1 MSQGTNLDLLLST
14 DYLSLEDEKILEAKT
29 EKEKVSTSEGVGL
42 AIEQEMLLPSI
53 LKSFGQENLEPDYD
67 YRIDDETFNDLTK
80 DLGKEYWEEFSMA
93 SSKTNAYQIRERLLR
108 SQEADQKLSALGVKG
123 TALRFGAAM
132 LDPLA
137 LAADAVTFG
146 IARPFIYANKISRTS
161 KYIRSGL
168 VGAGQAGLITAP
180 VIAADPTR
188 DIEDVGYAM
197 LMGGAITSGLTRF
210 MAPKHP
216 DLRKFDAKSQELGK
230 AMEKNILVNDGHT
243 ITPKGEKYFPP
254 ERPVTKSTYIDE
266 VDELLP
272 PETSIKPTNRNI
284 YSKSEQSI
292 INNSKRTKE
301 LLNQENVLKKIDD
314 FDVSSKSS
322 SFKISSKTTELT
334 KSYSG
339 IPASQRKKFILQS
352 EFNKKL
358 NAMQV
363 TNVEVLESYRG
374 VGIGKSL
381 YKLSLED
388 AFKKELDL
396 VSDNSVSRSALR
408 VYKALEKEG
417 FEVTYN
423 KNVTIKKR
431 DVGLDKKRGDQ
442 ILSNDSNIPVAS
454 IKRSEKNLNLLFKQS
469 DEEILI
475 NNFFDRLDV
484 TPNVGFAKFRGDKSS
499 VLRRSASPFTRSW
512 SEKMAEEAVG
522 NTDSSR
528 SIITSDLI
536 KHNYA
541 TTAETLF
548 YKSYAPAFQK
558 FMKEVKNKRFGND
571 YNINDRME
579 FSTLVSRAVRGEI
592 IDVPGVEEGVLAT
605 RKVLKKIL
613 DDLKKDGVQGAKEV
627 LDNPN
632 YFPRR
637 WSVNKMQEMQTKVP
651 LVKLINFL
659 KNSLVRGSK
668 NLSDEDGLRIAKH
681 IYKVVNTNKF
691 GDGFSIDRLLATTD
705 ADELRNLIKDY
716 ADLNPDELEDLVGAL
731 LKPSRG
737 KPTAVPRLRRRASF
751 DENYEE
757 TIDGFKVK
765 FTDLLDNNT
774 EGLIGSYI
782 QQMSGQIALARNGI
796 KSVQDYSKI
805 IKQVKDSYEIPEIAK
820 EYTGFLGNARKELEL
835 NTIDTIYKNIVGIPT
850 EKNITGAV
858 STALR
863 NLRKYNYV
871 NVFNQVG
878 FAQIPEMGNIVA
890 TAGVRGMIKYIP
902 EFKNIITRAKSGKL
916 SNELLDEIET
926 VVSGTGSNRLIDST
940 INRTDDFAGA
950 TTRVGKVEK
959 TLDIASRI
967 TADFSGFHAVDTLS
981 RRLAAITA
989 FDKLAMHATG
999 KYKVTKGVL
1008 NRYRNIGFSD
1018 DELQAVFKNI
1028 RENSTFIEGGL
1039 TGRKIRRLNIDNWD
1053 DQDLVNKMSLYMS
1066 RHLRR
1071 VIQENNY
1078 GEMLAIGTDSG
1089 LGKTMLQFRNFVI
1102 TAYSKQLLHGF
1113 HMRDFT
1119 ALAGAMS
1126 SAFIA
1131 SLVFVAQTHVQAL
1144 GKSGSEKEDF
1154 LEKRL
1159 SIGSIGKAAFQRSTY
1174 ASLLPV
1180 FYDTLASPFGAE
1192 PMFNY
1197 RTSGLEINLITGN
1210 PTYNLLFDKG
1220 FGAIKSIGTA
1230 LADDEYDFSKQ
1241 SAYKIKAILPY
1252 QNMVGITNILQYMI
1266 DESDLPSTSK

>member
-637 WSVNKMQEMQTKVP
+637 WSVNKMQEMQTKVT

>member
-230 AMEKNILVNDGHT
+230 SMEKNILVNDGHT

-284 YSKSEQSI
+284 YSKAEQEIVDSIKNNVDQDNLPIPKKVSVGDEIEFFDEAGNVVKRKVSKVSSDGISVKVKIGNKEEIISLSEGSGSF
-292 INNSKRTKE
+292 INIKNQNYLFRAANTGFQKRKISELKKEELENLRTDLQNKKTNLETKQQT
-301 LLNQENVLKKIDD
+301 NQGAYKDIVKDLKAVEFSLNVLPSKKVE
-314 FDVSSKSS
+314 DV
-322 SFKISSKTTELT
+322 
-334 KSYSG
+334 
-339 IPASQRKKFILQS
+339 
-352 EFNKKL
+352 
-358 NAMQV
+358 
-363 TNVEVLESYRG
+363 
-374 VGIGKSL
+374 
-381 YKLSLED
+381 
-388 AFKKELDL
+388 
-396 VSDNSVSRSALR
+396 
-408 VYKALEKEG
+408 
-417 FEVTYN
+417 
-423 KNVTIKKR
+423 
-431 DVGLDKKRGDQ
+431 
-442 ILSNDSNIPVAS
+442 VA
-454 IKRSEKNLNLLFKQS
+454 
-469 DEEILI
+469 
-475 NNFFDRLDV
+475 NFFNRLDI

-651 LVKLINFL
+651 YNKLINFL
-659 KNSLVRGSK
+659 KNSLVRGSRD
-668 NLSDEDGLRIAKH
+668 LSDEDGLRIAKH

-705 ADELRNLIKDY
+705 ADELRTLIKDY

>member
-1 MSQGTNLDLLLST
+1 M
-14 DYLSLEDEKILEAKT
+14 
-29 EKEKVSTSEGVGL
+29 V
-42 AIEQEMLLPSI
+42 
-53 LKSFGQENLEPDYD
+53 
-67 YRIDDETFNDLTK
+67 
-80 DLGKEYWEEFSMA
+80 
-93 SSKTNAYQIRERLLR
+93 
-108 SQEADQKLSALGVKG
+108 
-123 TALRFGAAM
+123 
-132 LDPLA
+132 
-137 LAADAVTFG
+137 
-146 IARPFIYANKISRTS
+146 
-161 KYIRSGL
+161 
-168 VGAGQAGLITAP
+168 
-180 VIAADPTR
+180 
-188 DIEDVGYAM
+188 
-197 LMGGAITSGLTRF
+197 
-210 MAPKHP
+210 
-216 DLRKFDAKSQELGK
+216 
-230 AMEKNILVNDGHT
+230 
-243 ITPKGEKYFPP
+243 
-254 ERPVTKSTYIDE
+254 
-266 VDELLP
+266 
-272 PETSIKPTNRNI
+272 
-284 YSKSEQSI
+284 
-292 INNSKRTKE
+292 
-301 LLNQENVLKKIDD
+301 
-314 FDVSSKSS
+314 
-322 SFKISSKTTELT
+322 
-334 KSYSG
+334 
-339 IPASQRKKFILQS
+339 
-352 EFNKKL
+352 
-358 NAMQV
+358 
-363 TNVEVLESYRG
+363 
-374 VGIGKSL
+374 
-381 YKLSLED
+381 
-388 AFKKELDL
+388 
-396 VSDNSVSRSALR
+396 
-408 VYKALEKEG
+408 
-417 FEVTYN
+417 
-423 KNVTIKKR
+423 
-431 DVGLDKKRGDQ
+431 
-442 ILSNDSNIPVAS
+442 
-454 IKRSEKNLNLLFKQS
+454 
-469 DEEILI
+469 
-475 NNFFDRLDV
+475 
-484 TPNVGFAKFRGDKSS
+484 
-499 VLRRSASPFTRSW
+499 
-512 SEKMAEEAVG
+512 
-522 NTDSSR
+522 
-528 SIITSDLI
+528 
-536 KHNYA
+536 
-541 TTAETLF
+541 
-548 YKSYAPAFQK
+548 
-558 FMKEVKNKRFGND
+558 
-571 YNINDRME
+571 
-579 FSTLVSRAVRGEI
+579 
-592 IDVPGVEEGVLAT
+592 
-605 RKVLKKIL
+605 
-613 DDLKKDGVQGAKEV
+613 
-627 LDNPN
+627 
-632 YFPRR
+632 
-637 WSVNKMQEMQTKVP
+637 
-651 LVKLINFL
+651 
-659 KNSLVRGSK
+659 
-668 NLSDEDGLRIAKH
+668 
-681 IYKVVNTNKF
+681 
-691 GDGFSIDRLLATTD
+691 FSIDRLLATTD

-731 LKPSRG
+731 LKPGRG

-1241 SAYKIKAILPY
+1241 SAYKIKVIEYRSIMTISSTTVRNSYSGDGTTDTFTYNFKIFQDSDIQVIIRSANGTETIKTITTHYTVTDAGVSAGGTVVFTAGNIPTATETVVLRRNIPQTQAIDYIANDPFPAESHEEGLDRATMAIQQIQEEVTRSLKLSKTNTMTSTEFTVGAADRANKILAFDAAGEISVTQELGTYKGTDTTITTEAYVQRDIVKSTSATQLNNVYICVGDSVVGDLLTDTDHFDLLVDAVSAAASATAAASSATDAETAQTAAETAQTAAELAETNAETAETNAETAETNAAASEANAATSETNAAASEAAAATSETNAATSETNAATSESNASTSASTATTQAGIATTQAGIATTQAGNASTSASNASTSESNAATSESNAATSESNAAASAAAAATAADNFDDVYLGSKASDPTLDNDGDALTAGDLY
-1252 QNMVGITNILQYMI
+1252 YNSVGTVLKYYTGSAWVSITSGGITDVVQDTTPQLGGNLDINTYSI
-1266 DESDLPSTSK
+1266 VSTSDGNINITPNGTGKVVLDGISYPDTDGTDGQFIKTDGSGVLSFGAMTLSYSSGTATGDGTEDEFTISSGRAVNDILVFVNGFQLTPTTDYTISGTTLTFQTAPANNAEITFRYLPLGGAYTHANFTGDGSATTITIDAGRAVDDILVVVNGLTLVPTDDYTISGTTLTFATAPANLAEITVRYLRLS

>member
-1 MSQGTNLDLLLST
+1 
-14 DYLSLEDEKILEAKT
+14 
-29 EKEKVSTSEGVGL
+29 
-42 AIEQEMLLPSI
+42 
-53 LKSFGQENLEPDYD
+53 
-67 YRIDDETFNDLTK
+67 
-80 DLGKEYWEEFSMA
+80 
-93 SSKTNAYQIRERLLR
+93 
-108 SQEADQKLSALGVKG
+108 
-123 TALRFGAAM
+123 
-132 LDPLA
+132 
-137 LAADAVTFG
+137 
-146 IARPFIYANKISRTS
+146 
-161 KYIRSGL
+161 
-168 VGAGQAGLITAP
+168 
-180 VIAADPTR
+180 
-188 DIEDVGYAM
+188 
-197 LMGGAITSGLTRF
+197 
-210 MAPKHP
+210 
-216 DLRKFDAKSQELGK
+216 
-230 AMEKNILVNDGHT
+230 MEKNILVNDGHT

-637 WSVNKMQEMQTKVP
+637 WSVNKMQEMQTKVT

>member
-29 EKEKVSTSEGVGL
+29 EKEKVSTSEGASL

-53 LKSFGQENLEPDYD
+53 LKSFGQENLEPDYN
-67 YRIDDETFNDLTK
+67 YRIDDETFDNLTK

-180 VIAADPTR
+180 VIAADPTI

-230 AMEKNILVNDGHT
+230 AMEKNTLVNDGHT
-243 ITPKGEKYFPP
+243 ITPKGETYFPP
-254 ERPVTKSTYIDE
+254 ERPVTKSTYTDE

-272 PETSIKPTNRNI
+272 PETSIKPTNKNI
-284 YSKSEQSI
+284 YSEAEQEI
-292 INNSKRTKE
+292 
-301 LLNQENVLKKIDD
+301 VD
-314 FDVSSKSS
+314 
-322 SFKISSKTTELT
+322 
-334 KSYSG
+334 
-339 IPASQRKKFILQS
+339 
-352 EFNKKL
+352 
-358 NAMQV
+358 
-363 TNVEVLESYRG
+363 
-374 VGIGKSL
+374 
-381 YKLSLED
+381 
-388 AFKKELDL
+388 
-396 VSDNSVSRSALR
+396 
-408 VYKALEKEG
+408 
-417 FEVTYN
+417 
-423 KNVTIKKR
+423 
-431 DVGLDKKRGDQ
+431 
-442 ILSNDSNIPVAS
+442 S
-454 IKRSEKNLNLLFKQS
+454 IKNNKVE
-469 DEEILI
+469 DVVA
-475 NNFFDRLDV
+475 NFFDRLDK
-484 TPNVGFAKFRGDKSS
+484 TPNVAFAKFRGDKSS

-541 TTAETLF
+541 TTTETLF

-558 FMKEVKNKRFGND
+558 FMKEVKNRRFGND

-637 WSVNKMQEMQTKVP
+637 WSINKMQEMQTKVP
-651 LVKLINFL
+651 YNKLINFL

-668 NLSDEDGLRIAKH
+668 NLSDEYGLRIAKQ

-705 ADELRNLIKDY
+705 ADELRTLIRDY

-731 LKPSRG
+731 LKPGRD

-757 TIDGFKVK
+757 TIDSFKVK

-774 EGLIGSYI
+774 EGLMGSYI

-805 IKQVKDSYEIPEIAK
+805 IKQVKDSYDNPEIAK
-820 EYTGFLGNARKELEL
+820 SYTGFLGNARKELEL

-999 KYKVTKGVL
+999 KYKVTESVL

-1039 TGRKIRRLNIDNWD
+1039 TGRKIRRLNIDKWD

-1102 TAYSKQLLHGF
+1102 TAYSKQLLHGL

-1131 SLVFVAQTHVQAL
+1131 SLVYIAQTNVQAL
-1144 GKSGSEKEDF
+1144 GKSESEKEEF

-1174 ASLLPV
+1174 ASLLPI
-1180 FYDTLASPFGAE
+1180 FYDTLASPFGGE

-1210 PTYNLLFDKG
+1210 PTYNLIDKG

-1252 QNMVGITNILQYMI
+1252 QNMLGITNILQYMI

>member
-1 MSQGTNLDLLLST
+1 M
-14 DYLSLEDEKILEAKT
+14 
-29 EKEKVSTSEGVGL
+29 V
-42 AIEQEMLLPSI
+42 
-53 LKSFGQENLEPDYD
+53 
-67 YRIDDETFNDLTK
+67 
-80 DLGKEYWEEFSMA
+80 
-93 SSKTNAYQIRERLLR
+93 
-108 SQEADQKLSALGVKG
+108 
-123 TALRFGAAM
+123 
-132 LDPLA
+132 
-137 LAADAVTFG
+137 
-146 IARPFIYANKISRTS
+146 
-161 KYIRSGL
+161 
-168 VGAGQAGLITAP
+168 
-180 VIAADPTR
+180 
-188 DIEDVGYAM
+188 
-197 LMGGAITSGLTRF
+197 
-210 MAPKHP
+210 
-216 DLRKFDAKSQELGK
+216 
-230 AMEKNILVNDGHT
+230 
-243 ITPKGEKYFPP
+243 
-254 ERPVTKSTYIDE
+254 
-266 VDELLP
+266 
-272 PETSIKPTNRNI
+272 
-284 YSKSEQSI
+284 
-292 INNSKRTKE
+292 
-301 LLNQENVLKKIDD
+301 
-314 FDVSSKSS
+314 
-322 SFKISSKTTELT
+322 
-334 KSYSG
+334 
-339 IPASQRKKFILQS
+339 
-352 EFNKKL
+352 
-358 NAMQV
+358 
-363 TNVEVLESYRG
+363 
-374 VGIGKSL
+374 
-381 YKLSLED
+381 
-388 AFKKELDL
+388 
-396 VSDNSVSRSALR
+396 
-408 VYKALEKEG
+408 
-417 FEVTYN
+417 
-423 KNVTIKKR
+423 
-431 DVGLDKKRGDQ
+431 
-442 ILSNDSNIPVAS
+442 
-454 IKRSEKNLNLLFKQS
+454 
-469 DEEILI
+469 
-475 NNFFDRLDV
+475 
-484 TPNVGFAKFRGDKSS
+484 
-499 VLRRSASPFTRSW
+499 
-512 SEKMAEEAVG
+512 
-522 NTDSSR
+522 
-528 SIITSDLI
+528 
-536 KHNYA
+536 
-541 TTAETLF
+541 
-548 YKSYAPAFQK
+548 
-558 FMKEVKNKRFGND
+558 
-571 YNINDRME
+571 
-579 FSTLVSRAVRGEI
+579 
-592 IDVPGVEEGVLAT
+592 
-605 RKVLKKIL
+605 
-613 DDLKKDGVQGAKEV
+613 
-627 LDNPN
+627 
-632 YFPRR
+632 
-637 WSVNKMQEMQTKVP
+637 
-651 LVKLINFL
+651 
-659 KNSLVRGSK
+659 
-668 NLSDEDGLRIAKH
+668 
-681 IYKVVNTNKF
+681 
-691 GDGFSIDRLLATTD
+691 FSIDRLLATTD

-731 LKPSRG
+731 LKPGRG

>member
-29 EKEKVSTSEGVGL
+29 EKEKVSTLEGVGL

-67 YRIDDETFNDLTK
+67 YRIDDETFDDLTK
-80 DLGKEYWEEFSMA
+80 DLRKEYWEEFSMA

-146 IARPFIYANKISRTS
+146 IARPFIYTNKISRTS

-230 AMEKNILVNDGHT
+230 SMEKNILVNDGHT
-243 ITPKGEKYFPP
+243 ITPKGETYFPP
-254 ERPVTKSTYIDE
+254 EKPVTKSTYTDE
-266 VDELLP
+266 VDQLLP

-314 FDVSSKSS
+314 FDVSSKNS

-541 TTAETLF
+541 TTTETLF

-558 FMKEVKNKRFGND
+558 FMKEVKNRRFGND

-637 WSVNKMQEMQTKVP
+637 WSVNKMQEVQTKVP

-705 ADELRNLIKDY
+705 ADELRTLIKDY

-731 LKPSRG
+731 LKPGRG

-820 EYTGFLGNARKELEL
+820 EYTGFLGKARKELEL
-835 NTIDTIYKNIVGIPT
+835 NSIDTIYKNIVGIPT
-850 EKNITGAV
+850 EKNITGAA

-902 EFKNIITRAKSGKL
+902 ELKNILTRAKSGKL

-989 FDKLAMHATG
+989 FDKLAMHATR
-999 KYKVTKGVL
+999 KAKVTDAVL
-1008 NRYRNIGFSD
+1008 KRYRNIGFSD

-1078 GEMLAIGTDSG
+1078 GEMLAVGTDSG

-1102 TAYSKQLLHGF
+1102 TAYSKQLLHGL

-1119 ALAGAMS
+1119 ALAAAS
-1126 SAFIA
+1126 SSIFIA
-1131 SLVFVAQTHVQAL
+1131 SLVYIAQTHVQAL
-1144 GKSGSEKEDF
+1144 GKSSSEKEDF
-1154 LEKRL
+1154 LEERL
-1159 SIGSIGKAAFQRSTY
+1159 SIDAIGKAAFQRSTY
-1174 ASLLPV
+1174 ASLVPT

-1197 RTSGLEINLITGN
+1197 RTSGLDINLITGN
-1210 PTYNLLFDKG
+1210 PTYRLVEKG
-1220 FGAIKSIGTA
+1220 LGAIQGIGTA

-1252 QNMVGITNILQYMI
+1252 QNMIGITNILQYMI

>member
-29 EKEKVSTSEGVGL
+29 EKEKVSTSEGASL

-272 PETSIKPTNRNI
+272 PETSIKPTSKNI
-284 YSKSEQSI
+284 YSKAENEIVTSI
-292 INNSKRTKE
+292 KSVATQAD
-301 LLNQENVLKKIDD
+301 LPVPKKVSVGDKIEFFDD
-314 FDVSSKSS
+314 AGNKVERKIT
-322 SFKISSKTTELT
+322 KISSSGDSVKVKIGKEEKIISLNEGESSFVNFKNPNYVLRAAGIGFQRRAISEL
-334 KSYSG
+334 
-339 IPASQRKKFILQS
+339 KKQELQDLRIDLQ
-352 EFNKKL
+352 NKKTKMEVDQKTREGAYKDIVKDLKSVEFSL
-358 NAMQV
+358 N
-363 TNVEVLESYRG
+363 VLPSRK
-374 VGIGKSL
+374 I
-381 YKLSLED
+381 ED
-388 AFKKELDL
+388 
-396 VSDNSVSRSALR
+396 VV
-408 VYKALEKEG
+408 V
-417 FEVTYN
+417 
-423 KNVTIKKR
+423 
-431 DVGLDKKRGDQ
+431 
-442 ILSNDSNIPVAS
+442 
-454 IKRSEKNLNLLFKQS
+454 
-469 DEEILI
+469 
-475 NNFFDRLDV
+475 NFFDRLDV

-637 WSVNKMQEMQTKVP
+637 WSIGKMQEVQTKVP

-691 GDGFSIDRLLATTD
+691 GDGFSIDRLLYTTD
-705 ADELRNLIKDY
+705 ADELRTVIRDY
-716 ADLNPDELEDLVGAL
+716 ADLDPDEIEDLVEVL
-731 LKPSRG
+731 LKPGRG

-1078 GEMLAIGTDSG
+1078 GEMLAIGTDSR